1 MQLSIASDRARLISR
16 PRFASG
22 VVSPDHQTKSRI
34 VAGPWLRKYR
44 SVSSASASSRGSRLA
59 LGARSATCAYVN
71 SLPRRGPLQIDPFE
85 LREYGQQ
92 GKRHPSGDD
101 TGAAEM
107 CPELA
112 AGQRVSIEHS
122 LEDSSRAGSSGDV
135 EALPA
140 EVMGEGLMHARR
152 CQLQHPADVGPGNEV
167 PGRAHHVCTQDLSSV
182 EGSID
187 LPLGGR
193 LRQSKSEPP
202 LRGAELLR
210 LHRAQPGHEIGGPA
224 MARSCDALIVESQ
237 LRNRRHAGGQ
247 TPSHVFTCE
256 GV

>member
-1 MQLSIASDRARLISR
+1 MAAEISQRQLGERLVPRQAPGVGRAFGDLRVRELLAATR
-16 PRFASG
+16 ATA
-22 VVSPDHQTKSRI
+22 DH
-34 VAGPWLRKYR
+34 
-44 SVSSASASSRGSRLA
+44 
-59 LGARSATCAYVN
+59 
-71 SLPRRGPLQIDPFE
+71 PFE
-85 LREYGQQ
+85 LREERQQ
-92 GKRHPSGDD
+92 CERHSPGHD

-122 LEDSSRAGSSGDV
+122 LEDSSRAGSSCDV

-152 CQLQHPADVGPGNEV
+152 CQLQHPADVGPGNEM

-182 EGSID
+182 EGSIE

-193 LRQSKSEPP
+193 LRQSKTETP

-210 LHRAQPGHEIGGPA
+210 LHRAKPGHEIGGPA
-224 MARSCDALIVESQ
+224 MARSSDALIVEPQ
-237 LRNRRHAGGQ
+237 LRNRRHA
-247 TPSHVFTCE
+247 HVE
-256 GV
+256 QVAAGR